1 MIGSRYYIKFDSRRF
16 LCNSMVFSLL
26 VEKVEGI
33 SYVRGLGERF
43 FDGGVCYENLM
54 QESLIQ
60 VLWNSSGL
68 LWWIE
73 CMEIEKE
80 VRDLVDYQVMQG

>member
-54 QESLIQ
+54 
-60 VLWNSSGL
+60 
-68 LWWIE
+68 
-73 CMEIEKE
+73 
-80 VRDLVDYQVMQG
+80 